1 MPDGG
6 RLLDF
11 WGTGTWMP
19 LLAALRRLE
28 AASSHGGPGGGS
40 RSCLH
45 PQLADLKKT
54 AGSIAALLLR
64 DCMPDPPEADA
75 PDNSAGVS
83 IFLFFYSSCSVT
95 ASWILRRLMHR
106 CLCRNRGGHADNARR
121 ISRAHLKIIFNFSGN
136 ACIDVISA
144 LRYVAYFNQ

>member
-54 AGSIAALLLR
+54 AGSIAALLQR

-83 IFLFFYSSCSVT
+83 IFFSLLQRDCMLDPPE
-95 ASWILRRLMHR
+95 ADAPMPLQGQ
-106 CLCRNRGGHADNARR
+106 RGAR
-121 ISRAHLKIIFNFSGN
+121 
-136 ACIDVISA
+136 
-144 LRYVAYFNQ
+144 